1 MTDSDFSQKEI
12 LNQLMKEMRELRND
26 LANHRLLLNQ
36 QATESANRDEKIV
49 ELRTE
54 IKEIKTELHE
64 MISNFEFFKFKV
76 TLIAGV
82 IATGASIVGNK
93 LLSYFFGI

>member
-1 MTDSDFSQKEI
+1 MSDGGFSQKEI
-12 LNQLMKEMRELRND
+12 LNQLITEMRDLRTD

-64 MISNFEFFKFKV
+64 MKSNFDFFKFKV
-76 TLIAGV
+76 TLVAGI
-82 IATGASIVGNK
+82 IATAASIAGNK
-93 LLSYFFGI
+93 LLSFFFGI

>member
-1 MTDSDFSQKEI
+1 MTDGDFSQKEI

-64 MISNFEFFKFKV
+64 MRSNFDFFKFKV

-82 IATGASIVGNK
+82 IATGASIAGNK